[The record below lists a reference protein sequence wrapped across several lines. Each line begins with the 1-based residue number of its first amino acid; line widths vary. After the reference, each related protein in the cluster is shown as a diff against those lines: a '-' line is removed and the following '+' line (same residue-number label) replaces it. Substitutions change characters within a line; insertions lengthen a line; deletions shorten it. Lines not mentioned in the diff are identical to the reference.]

1 MFCYISHQKTSQ
13 QWFHTTRLK
22 FGPENVIGSREE
34 RIESCFLEVMVSLLC
49 LCLCLSFAW
58 GAGGGAKPVTFLG
71 PPTQT
76 VSILTS
82 QKTSQEVSIL
92 TDKKEKTNANGDDD
106 ILVRRSKTVISADF
120 EIRRFLFQW
129 PIYGRK

>member
-1 MFCYISHQKTSQ
+1 MFCYISQTKTSQ
-13 QWFHTTRLK
+13 LWSYTRRLK
-22 FGPENVIGSREE
+22 FGPENVIGTRED
-34 RIESCFLEVMVSLLC
+34 RDSLQVMVSLLC

-58 GAGGGAKPVTFLG
+58 GAGGGGKPVTFLG